1 MNVPSFFV
9 RQFYVAGS
17 LRNNGSGFELKA
29 RNPMGAGTLVG
40 IGRIA
45 VDGSEIPPHA
55 VTAQRD
61 GDAQPIR
68 AADVSSQHPIPVNV
82 GDQVTLRVEGPPL
95 PAGNHRL
102 EVELVEIN
110 LGRLSL
116 SLTERVAA

>member
-29 RNPMGAGTLVG
+29 KNPMGAGTLVG
-40 IGRIA
+40 VGRIA
-45 VDGSEIPPHA
+45 VDGSVIPPHA

-61 GDAQPIR
+61 GDAAAIR
-68 AADVSSQHPIPVNV
+68 AADISTQNPIPVNV

-95 PAGNHRL
+95 PPGDHRL

-110 LGRLSL
+110 IGRLTL
-116 SLTERVAA
+116 SLTERVLA